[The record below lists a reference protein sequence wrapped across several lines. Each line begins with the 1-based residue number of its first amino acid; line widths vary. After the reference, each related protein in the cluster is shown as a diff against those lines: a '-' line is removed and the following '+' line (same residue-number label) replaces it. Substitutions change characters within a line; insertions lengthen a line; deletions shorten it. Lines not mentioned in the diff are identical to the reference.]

1 MRCVYGVLG
10 VVGHWILTSWC
21 IGELVLGLCYH
32 GMERLNSL
40 ERSLPPEQPPTEK
53 AIATLNSELSQE
65 FKLAAN
71 SVTKLYRLANERA
84 SLVRHQGYLDCVE
97 DVLSLIDG
105 STGSKDSNGSN
116 GSKDPTVEDIRE
128 WCLKRRQEM
137 LSSKDGRVDSHRS
150 DGRGGQGRVAPKVDF
165 HLQKSFLGKTEVPQ
179 GGKIEVPTFKL
190 GKPPL
195 SVEHHARPGR
205 RRQLNT
211 PAATNTTF
219 TSTPN
224 NENSEMHESVPKK
237 PKL

>member
-1 MRCVYGVLG
+1 
-10 VVGHWILTSWC
+10 
-21 IGELVLGLCYH
+21 
-32 GMERLNSL
+32 MERLNSL

-116 GSKDPTVEDIRE
+116 GSKEPTVEDIRE

-150 DGRGGQGRVAPKVDF
+150 DGRGDKASG
-165 HLQKSFLGKTEVPQ
+165 PQ
-179 GGKIEVPTFKL
+179 GGF
-190 GKPPL
+190 PL
-195 SVEHHARPGR
+195 AKELSGQDRG
-205 RRQLNT
+205 
-211 PAATNTTF
+211 AAGWQDRGADIQAG
-219 TSTPN
+219 
-224 NENSEMHESVPKK
+224 
-237 PKL
+237 